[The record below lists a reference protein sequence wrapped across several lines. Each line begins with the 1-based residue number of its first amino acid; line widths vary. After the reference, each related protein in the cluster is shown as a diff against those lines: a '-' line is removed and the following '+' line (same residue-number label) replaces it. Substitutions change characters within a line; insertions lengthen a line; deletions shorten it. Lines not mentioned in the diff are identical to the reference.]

1 MGSPSRGRK
10 EKGTPGECAIC
21 IARLPTE
28 SRVKTSFFLPDVI
41 SIDDSAD
48 PVMLV
53 YQGIAASAG
62 ILSLSLCWS
71 AVAICQSN
79 VKESKTRPFDLLISP
94 PTHLSYHR
102 SWRAVEGRR
111 GLLRGSRRGTLDVF
125 QVWLSLLRCNCSV
138 RRVCLVPDVCHMI
151 FGCGGRVRVKV
162 SDAIP

>member
-28 SRVKTSFFLPDVI
+28 SRVKTSFFLPGVI

-102 SWRAVEGRR
+102 SWRAVEGST
-111 GLLRGSRRGTLDVF
+111 GAPPWFETWYTWCF